1 MAAMLPID
9 DFIPLVTKH
18 APGFNDMAV
27 MSAIRQAAR
36 ALCEVAP
43 IWREKAS
50 VVITEPSGQ
59 DLDAIEDAEIIRIET
74 AFLNG
79 MKLDPITIDELDERK
94 PLWRVDT
101 EISGS
106 ANYITQLM
114 ADQVTIYPLATGT
127 LSAAYILKPSDE
139 AESLP
144 SVLKSRYPEVIG
156 RGAASILL
164 TSPSTDNPQLGLDH
178 RSWFDGQ
185 IAEVKIKTY
194 RGQQNGRIRASSNWF

>member
-27 MSAIRQAAR
+27 ISAIRQAAR
-36 ALCEVAP
+36 ALCDVAP
-43 IWREKAS
+43 IWREKAT
-50 VVITEPSGQ
+50 VTVTDPSGQ
-59 DLDAIEDAEIIRIET
+59 DLNAIEDAEIVRIET
-74 AFLNG
+74 AFLDG
-79 MKLDPITIDELDERK
+79 VKLEPITITELDERK

-101 EISGS
+101 EIAGS
-106 ANYITQLM
+106 ATYITQLM

-127 LSAAYILKPSDE
+127 LSASYLLKPSDE
-139 AESLP
+139 AENLP

-156 RGAASILL
+156 RGAASVLL
-164 TSPSTDNPQLGLDH
+164 TSPATQNPQLGLDH
-178 RSWFDGQ
+178 RAWFEAQVAG
-185 IAEVKIKTY
+185 VKIKTF